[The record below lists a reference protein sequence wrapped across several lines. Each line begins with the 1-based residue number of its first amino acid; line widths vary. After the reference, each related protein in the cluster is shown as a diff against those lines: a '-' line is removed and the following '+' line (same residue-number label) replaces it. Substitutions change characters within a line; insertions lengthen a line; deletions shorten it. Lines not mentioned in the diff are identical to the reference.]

1 MQHARLSE
9 KPGGRV
15 IQEGL
20 EFRRFRD
27 AWTGLCRC
35 WRTGS
40 NPLRAD
46 CSFPR
51 SGPLVPHFR
60 TAAPTKRSRARRLA
74 KVTRKPCITRKGKRM
89 KSGVGGWQISWAAV
103 MVHTRLKSL
112 KEPADRIQAF
122 IKEYTDTDSIFRKA
136 SRKWLQTSYLRI
148 GISSGNPQFSEVRV
162 AKCCPARVRRHGA
175 IGCHLGCRKPIT
187 LTAGGFPS
195 FAAILLPSVNQRTIR
210 SVDDRN
216 LSMQRNV
223 LER

>member
-1 MQHARLSE
+1 
-9 KPGGRV
+9 
-15 IQEGL
+15 
-20 EFRRFRD
+20 
-27 AWTGLCRC
+27 
-35 WRTGS
+35 
-40 NPLRAD
+40 
-46 CSFPR
+46 
-51 SGPLVPHFR
+51 
-60 TAAPTKRSRARRLA
+60 
-74 KVTRKPCITRKGKRM
+74 M

-122 IKEYTDTDSIFRKA
+122 IKKYTDTDSIFRKA
-136 SRKWLQTSYLRI
+136 SR
-148 GISSGNPQFSEVRV
+148 
-162 AKCCPARVRRHGA
+162 RVRRHGA